1 MARSWVIV
9 FFTKPFTDV
18 DKPLS
23 PTIMFELDRA
33 DGTKINCIFQ
43 ASPSEFSASSEQCD
57 VRIGPNRFQ
66 GDLHTYEIHVE
77 IDDVVADLTLRGT
90 VPSWRPETGY
100 FLFGEH
106 SEYHFAWLPS
116 VPQGDVEAAI
126 TIAGNRQQVTGVGYH
141 DHNWG
146 NFLMAKLMNNWYWGR
161 GAVGNYTTIAS
172 FITAEERYGYEQF
185 PIFMLAR
192 NGQILADD
200 ATHVQFEASD
210 VHTNQKTGKPV
221 ADVTKYTY
229 RDDKQHYVVTFRRKQ
244 TIMQQRMIEQMHG
257 IARIAAQLMGFDGA
271 YHRFTGDIQLDRY
284 EGDKLVESL
293 HEEGI
298 WELMYFGHVHN

>member
-1 MARSWVIV
+1 
-9 FFTKPFTDV
+9 
-18 DKPLS
+18 
-23 PTIMFELDRA
+23 MFELDRA
-33 DGTKINCIFQ
+33 DGTKINRIFQ

-161 GAVGNYTTIAS
+161 GAVGNYTLEIFSLIAMRVTS
-172 FITAEERYGYEQF
+172 SSNRCMRRESGNYCVSVRPLTLLGHDTA
-185 PIFMLAR
+185 A
-192 NGQILADD
+192 
-200 ATHVQFEASD
+200 
-210 VHTNQKTGKPV
+210 
-221 ADVTKYTY
+221 
-229 RDDKQHYVVTFRRKQ
+229 
-244 TIMQQRMIEQMHG
+244 
-257 IARIAAQLMGFDGA
+257 
-271 YHRFTGDIQLDRY
+271 
-284 EGDKLVESL
+284 
-293 HEEGI
+293 
-298 WELMYFGHVHN
+298 